1 MKPWKTLQSK
11 ELYHAGFFR
20 LRQDECE
27 LGDGRIMPRYYVVE
41 FPDWVH
47 VVAMTKSR
55 ELIMVRQYRH
65 AGKCECLELPGGSL
79 DPRHPEDPLAAAQ
92 RELLEETGYASS
104 KWRRLG
110 AFYPNPA
117 LQSNQLITFFA
128 EDCEKVSEPN
138 LDPFEELQV
147 EIHKWDSITNML
159 AERKFQHALVA
170 ASLSLLSGNYDLKR

>member
-65 AGKCECLELPGGSL
+65 AGKCECLELPGAHSIPGIL
-79 DPRHPEDPLAAAQ
+79 KTPWPRLSENFWKKLVMP
-92 RELLEETGYASS
+92 R
-104 KWRRLG
+104 
-110 AFYPNPA
+110 
-117 LQSNQLITFFA
+117 QSGDA
-128 EDCEKVSEPN
+128 
-138 LDPFEELQV
+138 
-147 EIHKWDSITNML
+147 
-159 AERKFQHALVA
+159 
-170 ASLSLLSGNYDLKR
+170 